1 MTTSTTTNP
10 IGFVEFVKGAVTA
23 STDGVFR
30 TLVLGDPV
38 FANDTILTGDAGIVT
53 LLLNDGTRMDLGR
66 NSEAV
71 LDSEVYDIAAV
82 EDVAA
87 AIASVEAIQEAI
99 LAGADPTALLPPT
112 AAGPTAAG
120 APGED
125 GGGHDFVT
133 VELTGQRAAPESG
146 FETTGLAFAFDQ
158 PEGEVIY
165 LADEPLP
172 VISIA
177 DNLGYERN
185 PVREV
190 DSDPDSFITFE
201 VTRSG
206 PIDGTSSVHYEVMPG
221 SVGPNGAQEGN
232 DYNGLLYDA
241 LTGDVTFAPGETS
254 VMIKL
259 DITDDFMPEE
269 TETFTVVLSNPD
281 NATIDDGEALG
292 TIIDDDMPVVSINNI
307 EGSIVEE
314 GDYVGFEVSLNYAG
328 TQDTTVALSA
338 SDGSAVSSDDGGT
351 AYDDTDYD
359 SAQFYIW
366 NGTSY
371 EALSGNQLTLSA
383 GEMSQTVYL
392 QTFNNDPPFN
402 EVMENLSVTVDAVS
416 GATGSDSAF
425 GYITD
430 SDLPT
435 VSIAPNAEG
444 DIVEEGNA
452 LAFDVSLDD
461 ASDQAATVNLSF
473 TGGSASS
480 SSDYTQVFYADAA
493 LTEVITSVTF
503 QPGDTLAT
511 VYVGTIDNAPPFN
524 ELDET
529 VQVTASAGAG
539 AQGSDNAI
547 GTITDSDLPT
557 VSIAPNAEGDIVE
570 EGNALAFDVSLDDAS
585 DQAATVN
592 LSFTGGS
599 ASSSS
604 DYTQVFY
611 ADAALTEVIT
621 SVTFQPGDTLATV
634 YVGTIDNDPPFN
646 ELDETVQVTAT
657 AGAGAQGSDNAI
669 GTITDSDL
677 PTVSI
682 APNAEGDI
690 VEEGNALAFDVS
702 LDDASDQAATVNLSF
717 TGGSASS
724 SSDYTQVFYADAALT
739 EVITSVTFQPGD
751 TLATVYVGTIDNDP
765 PFNELDETV
774 QVTATAGAGAQGS
787 DNAIGTIT
795 DSDLPT
801 VSIAPNA
808 EGDIVEEGNALAFDV
823 SLDDASDQAATVNLS
838 FTGGSAS
845 SSSDYTQVF
854 YADAALTEVI
864 TSVTFQPGDTLATV
878 YVGTIDNDPPF
889 NELDETVQVTATAG
903 AGAQGS
909 DNAIGTITDSDLPTV
924 SIAPNAEGDIVEEG
938 NALAFDVSLDDA
950 SDQAATVNLSFTGG
964 SASSSSDY
972 TQVFY
977 ADAALT
983 EVITSV
989 TFQPGDTLA
998 TVYVGTIDND
1008 PPFNE
1013 LDETVQ
1019 VTATAGAGAQGSDN
1033 AIGTITDSDLP
1044 TVSIAP
1050 NAEGDIVEEGNALA
1064 FDVSLDD
1071 ASDQAATVNLSF
1083 TGGSASSS
1091 SDYTQVFYADAA
1103 LTEVITSVTFQP
1115 GDTLATVYVGTIDND
1130 PPFNELDETVQ
1141 VTATAGAGA
1150 QGSDN
1155 AIGTI
1160 TDSDLPTI
1168 NISGGDSVE
1177 EGGWLVYHVYLNDVS
1192 DQTVNADIGFGTA
1205 GTANADDFVAIL
1217 YSAMDDTSAP
1227 VTEIEFAPGQT
1238 ETYVYVKT
1246 TDNDPPYEEPMET
1259 VEVELSGFSGDAI
1272 AGTTEALG
1280 YITDATLPPH
1290 ILTGALITNS
1300 NNETQILR
1308 MTLEDPDNPDHVFTT
1323 LITLES
1329 EGQQGSIF
1337 TEFALDAGF
1346 DIDPTVT
1353 YVASLQWVSGPK
1365 ALVTD
1370 FELEGVVIIEGTT
1383 GLNYLVSQST
1393 DHMIRAH
1400 IRPGDGPT
1408 GLILLEEIT
1417 TPDSIDGHNAGG
1429 NTLNGTAE
1437 DDVIAG
1443 RDGDDILNGYAG
1455 NDVLFGGEGADT
1467 MDGGAGEDTAT
1478 YFDSDDPVY
1487 VNLSSASYTAP
1498 DGTVVAPGAHGG
1510 DAQGDILTNIENV
1523 VGSED
1528 GDDILVA
1535 DGGNTL
1541 IGLAGDDI
1549 LVGGDGN
1556 DVLIGGF
1563 DEDTLYGGAG
1573 NDILDGNSDPD
1584 IMTGGTGD
1592 DMFLYRHFDDAG
1604 DRITDYNQNE
1614 GGENDV
1620 IDIAQLLVGFTAD
1633 PDTIGQFVQLE
1644 VQGGDT
1650 MLSVLDPKDSSFV
1663 DMGLLEGVVTGDMVT
1678 LVIDEL
1684 GTEVTVPV

>member
-23 STDGVFR
+23 STDGVSR

-511 VYVGTIDNAPPFN
+511 VYVGTIDNDPPFN

-529 VQVTASAGAG
+529 VQVTAS
-539 AQGSDNAI
+539 
-547 GTITDSDLPT
+547 
-557 VSIAPNAEGDIVE
+557 
-570 EGNALAFDVSLDDAS
+570 
-585 DQAATVN
+585 
-592 LSFTGGS
+592 
-599 ASSSS
+599 
-604 DYTQVFY
+604 
-611 ADAALTEVIT
+611 
-621 SVTFQPGDTLATV
+621 
-634 YVGTIDNDPPFN
+634 
-646 ELDETVQVTAT
+646 
-657 AGAGAQGSDNAI
+657 
-669 GTITDSDL
+669 
-677 PTVSI
+677 
-682 APNAEGDI
+682 
-690 VEEGNALAFDVS
+690 
-702 LDDASDQAATVNLSF
+702 
-717 TGGSASS
+717 
-724 SSDYTQVFYADAALT
+724 
-739 EVITSVTFQPGD
+739 
-751 TLATVYVGTIDNDP
+751 
-765 PFNELDETV
+765 
-774 QVTATAGAGAQGS
+774 
-787 DNAIGTIT
+787 
-795 DSDLPT
+795 
-801 VSIAPNA
+801 
-808 EGDIVEEGNALAFDV
+808 
-823 SLDDASDQAATVNLS
+823 
-838 FTGGSAS
+838 
-845 SSSDYTQVF
+845 
-854 YADAALTEVI
+854 
-864 TSVTFQPGDTLATV
+864 
-878 YVGTIDNDPPF
+878 
-889 NELDETVQVTATAG
+889 
-903 AGAQGS
+903 
-909 DNAIGTITDSDLPTV
+909 
-924 SIAPNAEGDIVEEG
+924 
-938 NALAFDVSLDDA
+938 
-950 SDQAATVNLSFTGG
+950 
-964 SASSSSDY
+964 
-972 TQVFY
+972 
-977 ADAALT
+977 
-983 EVITSV
+983 
-989 TFQPGDTLA
+989 
-998 TVYVGTIDND
+998 
-1008 PPFNE
+1008 
-1013 LDETVQ
+1013 
-1019 VTATAGAGAQGSDN
+1019 
-1033 AIGTITDSDLP
+1033 
-1044 TVSIAP
+1044 
-1050 NAEGDIVEEGNALA
+1050 
-1064 FDVSLDD
+1064 
-1071 ASDQAATVNLSF
+1071 
-1083 TGGSASSS
+1083 
-1091 SDYTQVFYADAA
+1091 
-1103 LTEVITSVTFQP
+1103 
-1115 GDTLATVYVGTIDND
+1115 
-1130 PPFNELDETVQ
+1130 
-1141 VTATAGAGA
+1141 AGAGA

-1300 NNETQILR
+1300 NNQTQILR
-1308 MTLEDPDNPDHVFTT
+1308 MSLEDPNNPDHVFTT

-1346 DIDPTVT
+1346 DIDPAVT

-1393 DHMIRAH
+1393 DHMIQAE

-1408 GLILLEEIT
+1408 GLISLAGIT
-1417 TPDSIDGHNAGG
+1417 NAATIDGHNAGG
-1429 NTLNGTAE
+1429 NTLTGTAA

-1443 RDGDDILNGYAG
+1443 RDGDDILNGNDG

-1510 DAQGDILTNIENV
+1510 DAEGDTLTDIENV
-1523 VGSED
+1523 IGSED

-1541 IGLAGDDI
+1541 VGLAGDDI

-1573 NDILDGNSDPD
+1573 DDILDGNSDPD

-1614 GGENDV
+1614 GGENDI

-1633 PDTIGQFVQLE
+1633 PATIDQFVQLDD
-1644 VQGGDT
+1644 QGDGNT

-1684 GTEVTVPV
+1684 GTEVTIPV

>member
-172 VISIA
+172 TLSIDDVTTIEPSGYGERDYEFNDVAFVPTYAVFTVTLSEASNVDVRVDFATADGTAISGGLGVGESDYGSQSGTVTISAGSTSATIEIEIFGDEVYETTEQYLVNLSNPVNATIA
-177 DNLGYERN
+177 DDQG
-185 PVREV
+185 V
-190 DSDPDSFITFE
+190 
-201 VTRSG
+201 
-206 PIDGTSSVHYEVMPG
+206 GTILDEVMPTLSIDDTTVNENGTATLTVTLSHHAVGGVTVDFASANG
-221 SVGPNGAQEGN
+221 SATLAAG
-232 DYNGLLYDA
+232 DYTEITTGMLTFNPGDSLSQTITVDA
-241 LTGDVTFAPGETS
+241 LDEGIYDPGEHYFVNLSSPTNATIFDGQGQVDITDEVMPTLSINDITIHEAGETS
-254 VMIKL
+254 
-259 DITDDFMPEE
+259 D
-269 TETFTVVLSNPD
+269 TFTVSLTGGVTSYEDIEVSWSLSDDSAILDTDYSGPTSGTAVIAAGD
-281 NATIDDGEALG
+281 TEATIDLPGLYQA
-292 TIIDDDMPVVSINNI
+292 IDDS
-307 EGSIVEE
+307 EVEPDE
-314 GDYVGFEVSLNYAG
+314 FFNV
-328 TQDTTVALSA
+328 T
-338 SDGSAVSSDDGGT
+338 
-351 AYDDTDYD
+351 
-359 SAQFYIW
+359 
-366 NGTSY
+366 
-371 EALSGNQLTLSA
+371 LT
-383 GEMSQTVYL
+383 
-392 QTFNNDPPFN
+392 
-402 EVMENLSVTVDAVS
+402 
-416 GATGSDSAF
+416 GATGSTSGDS
-425 GYITD
+425 YTM
-430 SDLPT
+430 SD
-435 VSIAPNAEG
+435 PNG
-444 DIVEEGNA
+444 
-452 LAFDVSLDD
+452 L
-461 ASDQAATVNLSF
+461 
-473 TGGSASS
+473 
-480 SSDYTQVFYADAA
+480 
-493 LTEVITSVTF
+493 
-503 QPGDTLAT
+503 
-511 VYVGTIDNAPPFN
+511 GTIVD
-524 ELDET
+524 D
-529 VQVTASAGAG
+529 
-539 AQGSDNAI
+539 
-547 GTITDSDLPT
+547 
-557 VSIAPNAEGDIVE
+557 
-570 EGNALAFDVSLDDAS
+570 DV
-585 DQAATVN
+585 
-592 LSFTGGS
+592 
-599 ASSSS
+599 
-604 DYTQVFY
+604 
-611 ADAALTEVIT
+611 
-621 SVTFQPGDTLATV
+621 
-634 YVGTIDNDPPFN
+634 
-646 ELDETVQVTAT
+646 
-657 AGAGAQGSDNAI
+657 
-669 GTITDSDL
+669 
-677 PTVSI
+677 
-682 APNAEGDI
+682 
-690 VEEGNALAFDVS
+690 
-702 LDDASDQAATVNLSF
+702 
-717 TGGSASS
+717 
-724 SSDYTQVFYADAALT
+724 
-739 EVITSVTFQPGD
+739 
-751 TLATVYVGTIDNDP
+751 
-765 PFNELDETV
+765 
-774 QVTATAGAGAQGS
+774 
-787 DNAIGTIT
+787 
-795 DSDLPT
+795 
-801 VSIAPNA
+801 
-808 EGDIVEEGNALAFDV
+808 
-823 SLDDASDQAATVNLS
+823 
-838 FTGGSAS
+838 
-845 SSSDYTQVF
+845 
-854 YADAALTEVI
+854 
-864 TSVTFQPGDTLATV
+864 
-878 YVGTIDNDPPF
+878 
-889 NELDETVQVTATAG
+889 
-903 AGAQGS
+903 
-909 DNAIGTITDSDLPTV
+909 
-924 SIAPNAEGDIVEEG
+924 
-938 NALAFDVSLDDA
+938 
-950 SDQAATVNLSFTGG
+950 
-964 SASSSSDY
+964 
-972 TQVFY
+972 
-977 ADAALT
+977 
-983 EVITSV
+983 
-989 TFQPGDTLA
+989 
-998 TVYVGTIDND
+998 
-1008 PPFNE
+1008 
-1013 LDETVQ
+1013 
-1019 VTATAGAGAQGSDN
+1019 
-1033 AIGTITDSDLP
+1033 
-1044 TVSIAP
+1044 
-1050 NAEGDIVEEGNALA
+1050 
-1064 FDVSLDD
+1064 
-1071 ASDQAATVNLSF
+1071 
-1083 TGGSASSS
+1083 
-1091 SDYTQVFYADAA
+1091 
-1103 LTEVITSVTFQP
+1103 
-1115 GDTLATVYVGTIDND
+1115 
-1130 PPFNELDETVQ
+1130 
-1141 VTATAGAGA
+1141 
-1150 QGSDN
+1150 
-1155 AIGTI
+1155 
-1160 TDSDLPTI
+1160 
-1168 NISGGDSVE
+1168 
-1177 EGGWLVYHVYLNDVS
+1177 
-1192 DQTVNADIGFGTA
+1192 
-1205 GTANADDFVAIL
+1205 
-1217 YSAMDDTSAP
+1217 
-1227 VTEIEFAPGQT
+1227 
-1238 ETYVYVKT
+1238 
-1246 TDNDPPYEEPMET
+1246 
-1259 VEVELSGFSGDAI
+1259 
-1272 AGTTEALG
+1272 
-1280 YITDATLPPH
+1280 LPPH

-1663 DMGLLEGVVTGDMVT
+1663 DMGLLEGVVAGDQVT

-1684 GTEVTVPV
+1684 GTEATLTVPV